1 MSQSVAFS
9 HVCVC
14 SEQRKKKKTLEND
27 KSALANK
34 LQNAVPIEQHSHV
47 AGLPNQH
54 VFLVLTKSWN
64 GKRRR
69 GKRRTEKRGTGKRE
83 REFGN
88 EFTAVIR
95 CKIPLYF
102 DFCIVYN
109 FIELL

>member
-1 MSQSVAFS
+1 MSAVSR
-9 HVCVC
+9 
-14 SEQRKKKKTLEND
+14 ERKKKTLEND

-64 GKRRR
+64 GKRR
-69 GKRRTEKRGTGKRE
+69 TEKRGTGKRE